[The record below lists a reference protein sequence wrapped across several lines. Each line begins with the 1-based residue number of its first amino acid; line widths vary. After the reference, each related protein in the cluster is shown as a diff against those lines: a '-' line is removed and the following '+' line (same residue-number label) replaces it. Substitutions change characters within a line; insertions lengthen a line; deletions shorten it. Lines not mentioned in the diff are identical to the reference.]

1 MPNIVPITIT
11 VTDADAG
18 AAINRV
24 TTELNALGPAGEAA
38 GAAAGAGL
46 DQVGAHALT
55 ARESVRLV
63 SEELGVRVP
72 RAMQSVI
79 AQSELMT
86 AVIGAIAPAMIAI
99 GGVDILMH
107 IGESAYA
114 AYQKYFLMKDAID
127 ASNAAITRLG
137 DASEAALNRAAE
149 AQERYIRMT
158 EGARQADTFA
168 LDRFERTPY
177 KIPLYGDQDFSKSPD
192 SMKGDLEN
200 ITGESVMPKD
210 LDATI
215 AKLEDYEKQ
224 QRGILAIYQQ
234 FQAMGD
240 PFRVYTREV
249 DAQGQLLKN
258 VEVTRQFLK
267 DSETAYLA
275 ETGVREKQIG
285 KDKPETPE
293 QEQAIQKEK
302 EKVDAILSLE
312 NSARNAQLSGEA
324 LLEAQREEAI
334 DNFVKKYGQSRAAI
348 DAIDSDYASKEI
360 ALWQKQWEEAD
371 KAMLT
376 AQQASQQQAHTGA
389 GSIENNRQ
397 NAFSD
402 IADKKLDAPGAAD
415 EMRAAANLK
424 ANTEILAAQKE
435 FEDEMQQVGAHA
447 DDQQVQGYA
456 RIAAEASVSVKK
468 IEDDWQK
475 LADKVGALSAAGV
488 DAQLEAAD
496 RIV

>member
-1 MPNIVPITIT
+1 
-11 VTDADAG
+11 
-18 AAINRV
+18 
-24 TTELNALGPAGEAA
+24 
-38 GAAAGAGL
+38 
-46 DQVGAHALT
+46 
-55 ARESVRLV
+55 
-63 SEELGVRVP
+63 
-72 RAMQSVI
+72 
-79 AQSELMT
+79 
-86 AVIGAIAPAMIAI
+86 
-99 GGVDILMH
+99 
-107 IGESAYA
+107 
-114 AYQKYFLMKDAID
+114 
-127 ASNAAITRLG
+127 
-137 DASEAALNRAAE
+137 
-149 AQERYIRMT
+149 MT

-324 LLEAQREEAI
+324 LKSKRITRKFQEG
-334 DNFVKKYGQSRAAI
+334 DNSVKKYGGGAPPSMRSTSTTPAGNCAVRTN
-348 DAIDSDYASKEI
+348 STRKGRHRP
-360 ALWQKQWEEAD
+360 
-371 KAMLT
+371 MLT
-376 AQQASQQQAHTGA
+376 AQGLAATGASRIA
-389 GSIENNRQ
+389 GSIQNNRQ
-397 NAFSD
+397 
-402 IADKKLDAPGAAD
+402 DA
-415 EMRAAANLK
+415 
-424 ANTEILAAQKE
+424 I
-435 FEDEMQQVGAHA
+435 
-447 DDQQVQGYA
+447 
-456 RIAAEASVSVKK
+456 
-468 IEDDWQK
+468 
-475 LADKVGALSAAGV
+475 
-488 DAQLEAAD
+488 
-496 RIV
+496 